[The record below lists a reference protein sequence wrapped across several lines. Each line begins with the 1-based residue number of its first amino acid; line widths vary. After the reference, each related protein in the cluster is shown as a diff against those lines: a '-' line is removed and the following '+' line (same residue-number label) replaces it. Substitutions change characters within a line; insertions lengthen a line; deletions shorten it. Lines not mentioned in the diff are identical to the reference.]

1 VLFWTAVILNIDK
14 NYGPGYDLAPW
25 REDRKYF
32 LLKKGQDIHLMGNHF
47 WYSLFMKYRQS
58 EDAFDWC
65 SFMCKTKYERF
76 NDADVKAKLIKDSWK
91 PWLTDEEKQSSN
103 HSLEPTR

>member
-1 VLFWTAVILNIDK
+1 
-14 NYGPGYDLAPW
+14 
-25 REDRKYF
+25 
-32 LLKKGQDIHLMGNHF
+32 MGNHF